1 MPNLG
6 GGFYSFEKPD
16 WFSIKGFVG
25 DTTVEVRFKP
35 RSMDMTG
42 DFLFFLFSSYHED
55 GVDLTVLKRREQSLA
70 ERVRIHLY
78 GKGGVRENFFRWFLG
93 VLHHLFFCSAVT
105 PVSDI
110 FLQLWAESLSNCFL
124 GVRPELK
131 MPDLR
136 GLILL

>member
-1 MPNLG
+1 MRILRSIQHKYCADGSFMKEYQLSEPVTAGFFRYLGNFGKVESMPNLG

-35 RSMDMTG
+35 PSMDLTG

-78 GKGGVRENFFRWFLG
+78 GK
-93 VLHHLFFCSAVT
+93 
-105 PVSDI
+105 
-110 FLQLWAESLSNCFL
+110 
-124 GVRPELK
+124 
-131 MPDLR
+131 
-136 GLILL
+136 